1 MQYAF
6 KSKLFAVEQVF
17 ATSSE
22 VALAHPVDSSLST
35 RHFSYFAMFLL
46 SFSYN
51 QFLEFSLRI
60 GESQGR
66 PSQRDVI
73 LEGNGRSVYLPI
85 FAQNNTM
92 PGIRTQNYTFRLVS
106 ICHISVDSWLISIV
120 HLRASYQSCK
130 LCKQVFLRLCCS
142 LAF

>member
-1 MQYAF
+1 MKRVLA
-6 KSKLFAVEQVF
+6 AI
-17 ATSSE
+17 SE
-22 VALAHPVDSSLST
+22 VALAHLLTHPY
-35 RHFSYFAMFLL
+35 RNFSYLTMFLL

-92 PGIRTQNYTFRLVS
+92 PGIRTQNYRFRLVS
-106 ICHISVDSWLISIV
+106 ICHIFPDSWLISIV

-130 LCKQVFLRLCCS
+130 L
-142 LAF
+142 

>member
-1 MQYAF
+1 M
-6 KSKLFAVEQVF
+6 KQVF
-17 ATSSE
+17 GTSSD
-22 VALAHPVDSSLST
+22 VALTHLLTHPY
-35 RHFSYFAMFLL
+35 RHFYYLTMFLL
-46 SFSYN
+46 TFSYN

-92 PGIRTQNYTFRLVS
+92 PDIRTQNYRFRLVS
-106 ICHISVDSWLISIV
+106 ICYIFPDSWVISVL
-120 HLRASYQSCK
+120 HLRASYQSFK
-130 LCKQVFLRLCCS
+130 VLTQVFRRLCCL
-142 LAF
+142 LAC